1 MNGFSLPFESRRTRR
16 VAAVT
21 GQVLKVVGIALFAGI
36 DPVASGKTG
45 GSAVR
50 PFKPMPILRD
60 RRAAH
65 AQTDGRKWRGS
76 GAGVVQW

>member
-21 GQVLKVVGIALFAGI
+21 GQVPKVVGIALFAGI

-50 PFKPMPILRD
+50 PFKPM
-60 RRAAH
+60 
-65 AQTDGRKWRGS
+65 
-76 GAGVVQW
+76 